1 MDYAA
6 AFSKLLHSLR
16 QGQYDLVLYINPSVA
31 HKLAINATSQITL
44 IPFSQV
50 RQSIYSRYLDQER
63 KVMATSKYKSL
74 IPKSQSGKPEF
85 SRAEFTMVQ
94 HDKVALLNDAAE
106 RSPGYSHLAWID
118 FGAIRSQWYAP
129 SNIDLCKLPSHKAL
143 ASSADTIIDEFEP
156 VSPFDMFNQ
165 PKTISPETGTY
176 TSRFPKDAICGTT
189 LFLPRELVPRI
200 RNLYEAELRRWQAL
214 GVAHNE
220 QAMFLQLHK
229 ASNGSLFHLWSPPTC
244 VKGGLRCRTLSVL
257 FEP

>member
-1 MDYAA
+1 
-6 AFSKLLHSLR
+6 
-16 QGQYDLVLYINPSVA
+16 
-31 HKLAINATSQITL
+31 
-44 IPFSQV
+44 
-50 RQSIYSRYLDQER
+50 
-63 KVMATSKYKSL
+63 MATSKYKSL

-85 SRAEFTMVQ
+85 SRAEYTMIQ

-214 GVAHNE
+214 GVAHYD

-244 VKGGLRCRTLSVL
+244 VKGGLLRCRTIFPYYLNHERAVCK
-257 FEP
+257 